1 MKVIVT
7 GASGFV
13 GSHLAKELGDDCKQ
27 ISRNDLIEIDSKMF
41 DGYEYII
48 HCAGQAE
55 ENGKTKK
62 DTERI
67 LFESNVNLTKR
78 LAQAAIKSNIKKF
91 IFISTLKVHGESSH
105 SKPFKYNDSH
115 NPSSSYAK
123 SKSEAEK
130 VIISLTKNTK
140 MDYVIIRPPII
151 YGEGSRSNFTKLI
164 DLIKVL
170 PILPFSK
177 LHNRRSFVSIYN
189 LVDLIKKC
197 LISDKSSNKSFL
209 VSDNHDLSTLELAR
223 MIAKIIKKNI
233 VFLPIPPSILKIM
246 FTLIGKGKI
255 SEKIIESLESDISY
269 TMSELDWKP
278 SLSVMEGLKKTLK
291 T

>member
-1 MKVIVT
+1 MSLKQCSKFFFQHLSLPALS
-7 GASGFV
+7 ASFV
-13 GSHLAKELGDDCKQ
+13 YSGLFAKEGNSCELIGIILHLRGLVLFWLANKK
-27 ISRNDLIEIDSKMF
+27 ISF
-41 DGYEYII
+41 
-48 HCAGQAE
+48 
-55 ENGKTKK
+55 
-62 DTERI
+62 
-67 LFESNVNLTKR
+67 
-78 LAQAAIKSNIKKF
+78 
-91 IFISTLKVHGESSH
+91 
-105 SKPFKYNDSH
+105 
-115 NPSSSYAK
+115 AK
-123 SKSEAEK
+123 SKSGAEK
-130 VIISLTKNTK
+130 AIISLTKNTK

-164 DLIKVL
+164 DLIKAL

-233 VFLPIPPSILKIM
+233 VFLPIPASILKIM